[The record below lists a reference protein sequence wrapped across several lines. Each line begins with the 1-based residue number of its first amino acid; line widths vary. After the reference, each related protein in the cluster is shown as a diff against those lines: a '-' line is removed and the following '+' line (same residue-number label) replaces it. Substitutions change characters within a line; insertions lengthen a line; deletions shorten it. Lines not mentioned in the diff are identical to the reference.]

1 MIVQVFLLLHVYTST
16 SSPQLIGSRGVITLR
31 EGVEYRDPETVEA
44 SETVAN
50 FAKEFQEIDDDIAE
64 RHNQANSFRSR
75 QNEVSPRFRTQL
87 PNNVKGR
94 PLIENE
100 IFDFLESRF
109 LEPPQELQFNKFLDE
124 VEIERATSP
133 IRLLPGEGLPPT
145 PRPATRAPNRLV
157 NLQRPLEESVRSQNA
172 QFPTVFG
179 PPTNSNNNFQ
189 TDRRPNINTLQ
200 NNFLESNQ
208 FQNNIQNAGFNS
220 GPPPPQNDPLL
231 PQEQPRGANGQ
242 HVIRPFVNLNEG
254 TKFLTGPQPTLHQRP
269 QPEFIGHLEGG
280 VGQSSPHI
288 GFSSAPQN
296 VGLLGPRLN
305 QGLGASF
312 HPEASFL
319 GDSFHQ
325 DIGPLGVGLSSGPPS
340 GLSSLPPSHLSGADS
355 FSGSINVDLSNGPL
369 QGLSRLPPSQ
379 PPHVSSL
386 SLHASPSLSS
396 SPYQQYFDPQ
406 LSHNVGLSNGPV
418 QQGFGLGP
426 EIYPGPRLSS
436 GSPYHGSGL
445 GVPVHVEDTG
455 YRPFRQNVISGLQ
468 GVPSGLGRGSSGL
481 GGPAHSFS
489 EGPHH
494 SLTIQHLN
502 A

>member
-50 FAKEFQEIDDDIAE
+50 FAREFQEQDDDIAE
-64 RHNQANSFRSR
+64 RHSQANSFGSR
-75 QNEVSPRFRTQL
+75 QNEVSPRFQTQL
-87 PNNVKGR
+87 ADNVKGR

-109 LEPPQELQFNKFLDE
+109 LEPPRELQFNKFLDE

-157 NLQRPLEESVRSQNA
+157 NLQRPSEESVRSQNS

-179 PPTNSNNNFQ
+179 PPTNNNFQ
-189 TDRRPNINTLQ
+189 TDRRPSINPSQ

-208 FQNNIQNAGFNS
+208 LQNSIPNAGFNS
-220 GPPPPQNDPLL
+220 GPPPQNGPLL
-231 PQEQPRGANGQ
+231 PVEQPRDANGQ

-254 TKFLTGPQPTLHQRP
+254 TKFLTGPEPALHQRP

-280 VGQSSPHI
+280 VGPSSPNI
-288 GFSSAPQN
+288 GFSRSPEN
-296 VGLLGPRLN
+296 VGLSGPRLN
-305 QGLGASF
+305 QGLGATF
-312 HPEASFL
+312 HPEASFS
-319 GDSFHQ
+319 GGSFHQ
-325 DIGPLGVGLSSGPPS
+325 DIGHLGVGLSRGPLS

-355 FSGSINVDLSNGPL
+355 FSGSINVDLSRGPL
-369 QGLSRLPPSQ
+369 QGLSRLPPS
-379 PPHVSSL
+379 PPAHVSSL
-386 SLHASPSLSS
+386 GLHGSPSLSGP
-396 SPYQQYFDPQ
+396 PYQQYFDPQ
-406 LSHNVGLSNGPV
+406 LSHSVGSSNGPFH
-418 QQGFGLGP
+418 QGYGLGP
-426 EIYPGPRLSS
+426 EYYSGPRLSS
-436 GSPYHGSGL
+436 GSSHHGFGL
-445 GVPVHVEDTG
+445 GVPAHVEDTG
-455 YRPFRQNVISGLQ
+455 YRPFRPNVISGLQ
-468 GVPSGLGRGSSGL
+468 GVPSGQGHGFSGL
-481 GGPAHSFS
+481 GGSRHTFS

-494 SLTIQHLN
+494 SLSIQHLN
-502 A
+502 

>member
-1 MIVQVFLLLHVYTST
+1 MRMIVQVFLLLHVYTAT
-16 SSPQLIGSRGVITLR
+16 SSPQLIGSRGVIKLR

-50 FAKEFQEIDDDIAE
+50 FAREFQEVDDDIAE
-64 RHNQANSFRSR
+64 RHSHANSFRSR

-87 PNNVKGR
+87 PDNVKGR

-157 NLQRPLEESVRSQNA
+157 NLQRPVEESVRSQNA
-172 QFPTVFG
+172 QFSTVFG
-179 PPTNSNNNFQ
+179 PPTNNNFQ
-189 TDRRPNINTLQ
+189 TDRRPSINPLQ

-208 FQNNIQNAGFNS
+208 LQNNIPSGGFNS
-220 GPPPPQNDPLL
+220 GPPPQNAPLFPL
-231 PQEQPRGANGQ
+231 EQPRDANGQ

-254 TKFLTGPQPTLHQRP
+254 TKFLTGQEPAPHQRP
-269 QPEFIGHLEGG
+269 QPEFIGHLNGG
-280 VGQSSPHI
+280 VGPSSPNI
-288 GFSSAPQN
+288 GFSSSPQN
-296 VGLLGPRLN
+296 VGPSGPPLN
-305 QGLGASF
+305 QGLGATF
-312 HPEASFL
+312 HPEASFS

-325 DIGPLGVGLSSGPPS
+325 EIGPIGVGLSSGPPS
-340 GLSSLPPSHLSGADS
+340 GLSSLPPSHLSGANS
-355 FSGSINVDLSNGPL
+355 FSGSINTDLSSGPL
-369 QGLSRLPPSQ
+369 QGLSRLPPS
-379 PPHVSSL
+379 PTPHVSSL
-386 SLHASPSLSS
+386 GLHASPSLSS
-396 SPYQQYFDPQ
+396 PPYQQYFDPQ
-406 LSHNVGLSNGPV
+406 LSHNLGLSNSPV
-418 QQGFGLGP
+418 QHGFGLGP

-436 GSPYHGSGL
+436 GSSHPGL
-445 GVPVHVEDTG
+445 GLSVPVHVEDAG

-468 GVPSGLGRGSSGL
+468 GVPSGQAHGFSGL
-481 GGPAHSFS
+481 GGPRHSFS

-494 SLTIQHLN
+494 SLTIQHHLN
-502 A
+502 